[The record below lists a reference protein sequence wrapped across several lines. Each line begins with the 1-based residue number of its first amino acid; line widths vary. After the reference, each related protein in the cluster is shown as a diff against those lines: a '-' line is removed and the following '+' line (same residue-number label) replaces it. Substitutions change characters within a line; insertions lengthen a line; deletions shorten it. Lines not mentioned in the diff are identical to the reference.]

1 LRSDFQAIFKQ
12 IQTTQTIYKSFNMKS
27 INLIIT
33 VLFLAFQLT
42 AQDKGTTTESFTVY
56 GNCGMCKSKIEKAAT
71 GVKGVK
77 SATWN
82 QETHQLSVTYNSAK
96 TLANDIKQAVADAGY
111 DSDTHRAKDEVY
123 NNLHG
128 CCQYDR
134 PAEKATKVSST
145 LKNEKVC
152 AFRVYGNCGMC
163 KRRIE
168 GAVKDGTSVSDASWD
183 SETGNVTI
191 KYDPEKT
198 TEEQLMQKI
207 ADAGHDTDKFRAKDE
222 TYDGL
227 PGCCQYERAKQ

>member
-1 LRSDFQAIFKQ
+1 
-12 IQTTQTIYKSFNMKS
+12 MKS

-33 VLFLAFQLT
+33 VLFLAFQLQ
-42 AQDKGTTTESFTVY
+42 AQDKGTATESFTVY

-77 SATWN
+77 SATWDE
-82 QETHQLSVTYNSAK
+82 ETHQLSVTWNAAK
-96 TLANDIKQAVADAGY
+96 TSANDIKQAVADAGY

-123 NNLHG
+123 NNLHH
-128 CCQYDR
+128 CCKYDR
-134 PAEKATKVSST
+134 PAAKASKVS
-145 LKNEKVC
+145 KVSKMTVK
-152 AFRVYGNCGMC
+152 ASDTATFKVYGNCGMC

-191 KYDPEKT
+191 KYDPAKI

-207 ADAGHDTDKFRAKDE
+207 ADAGHDTDKFKAKDE

-227 PGCCQYERAKQ
+227 PGCCQYERVKQ